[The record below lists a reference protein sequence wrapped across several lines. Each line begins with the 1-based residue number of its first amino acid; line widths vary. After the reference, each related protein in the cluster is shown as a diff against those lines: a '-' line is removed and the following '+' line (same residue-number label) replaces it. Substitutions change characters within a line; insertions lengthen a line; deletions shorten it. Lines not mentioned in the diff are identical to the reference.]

1 MNLALPD
8 ALNPVEPEHGVLVRM
23 QLSLPRDARYV
34 ALMRQ
39 VASCVMS
46 DFGVP
51 TEAIDDIQLAVTEA
65 CGNAVRHATGVAEY
79 SVRLGVGVEACEV
92 DVIDMGPGFDP
103 PPLTSPTHAD
113 FETGRGLYLI
123 QALVDDL
130 QFIREDHATHVRL
143 VKRWPGVKLPEP
155 APSDS

>member
-1 MNLALPD
+1 VTFALSNAAD
-8 ALNPVEPEHGVLVRM
+8 PVDPENGVLVRM
-23 QLSLPRDARYV
+23 QLSLPRDARFV

-65 CGNAVRHATGVAEY
+65 CGNAVRHATGGAEY
-79 SVRLGVGVEACEV
+79 SVRLGVGLEGCEV
-92 DVIDMGPGFDP
+92 DVIDMGPAFDP
-103 PPLTSPTHAD
+103 PPLTDPTHTD

-130 QFIREDHATHVRL
+130 QFIREDDATRVRL
-143 VKRWPGVKLPEP
+143 VKRWPGIKLSEP
-155 APSDS
+155 GPIDS